1 LLHRAAR
8 RRRKRGE
15 IILDG
20 WKSSLKGV
28 LIGALTGIALGLIG
42 FAMAEIPR
50 THAMGGV
57 MFLLVPFA
65 AGFAIAMV
73 TRGRWQ
79 VSAAAI
85 LATLGA
91 LAVLIAMRL
100 ETPLCALLALPLL
113 FTGLLAGIVIGIGY
127 RRLTGRSRGNHVTLA
142 SFAFL
147 AMPLLIFAG
156 HRAEVSALIH
166 PRQEVVTSTIRLAA
180 SPDQVWADLRLFD
193 SLGGRKPF
201 LMYIGLPIP
210 VRCVTQG
217 SGEGSKRTCYFD
229 RGYIEE
235 TVIEWSPPN
244 RMQLLIDRTKM
255 PGRHW
260 LGFETAEY
268 DLQPDGDGT
277 TLTRVTTII
286 SNLYPAWYWRPF
298 ERWGVASE
306 HEYIFRDL
314 VRRTPPPVSQ
324 NH

>member
-1 LLHRAAR
+1 
-8 RRRKRGE
+8 
-15 IILDG
+15 LDG
-20 WKSSLKGV
+20 WKDSLKGV
-28 LIGALTGIALGLIG
+28 VIGALTGIAFGLVG
-42 FAMAEIPR
+42 FVMAEIPG
-50 THAMGGV
+50 THAMGSV

-65 AGFAIAMV
+65 AGFAIAVV
-73 TRGRWQ
+73 TRGQWQ
-79 VSAAAI
+79 VCAAAI

-91 LAVLIAMRL
+91 LALLIAMRL
-100 ETPLCALLALPLL
+100 ETPLCAVLALPLL
-113 FTGLLAGIVIGIGY
+113 FTGLLIGILIGIGY
-127 RRLTGRSRGNHVTLA
+127 RRLTGRPRGNHVTLA

-156 HRAEVSALIH
+156 HRAEISALIH
-166 PRQEVVTSTIRLAA
+166 PRQELVTSTIRLAA
-180 SPDQVWADLRLFD
+180 SPDQVWADLRSFD
-193 SLGGRKPF
+193 SLGGKKPF

-217 SGEGSKRTCYFD
+217 SGEGSKRTCYFNH
-229 RGYIEE
+229 GYIEE
-235 TVIEWSPPN
+235 TVTEWSPPN
-244 RMQLLIDRTKM
+244 RMRLSIDRTNM

-268 DLQPDGDGT
+268 DLRPDGGGT
-277 TLTRVTTII
+277 VLTRITTII

-314 VRRTPPPVSQ
+314 VLRTVQPASG